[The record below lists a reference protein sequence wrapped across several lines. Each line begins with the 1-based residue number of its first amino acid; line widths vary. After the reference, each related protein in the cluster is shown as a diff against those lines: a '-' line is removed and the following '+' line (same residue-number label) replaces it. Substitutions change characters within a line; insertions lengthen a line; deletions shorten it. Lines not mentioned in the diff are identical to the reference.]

1 MSLHMRVAGRIR
13 RRLRA
18 YLSGFWNLTIA
29 AGEAVPGIGGF
40 MKVAGGI
47 FVTLIEPVQDNSQT
61 TLRRLSIIEERE
73 EDMCKGVVVLRCWS
87 EGDADNSKVYL
98 EVAFHLYVSYQR
110 RKAVHDGAKNL
121 KLDIN
126 MAGEDI
132 KCWSSSLVRPDGL
145 TVADLRMHYP
155 SILVDHAYK
164 CREVSLVSDI
174 VTDCVM
180 RSMTSVRNSERHANI
195 LLLCRKNL

>member
-1 MSLHMRVAGRIR
+1 MEFSPNRSCNPLQLRRKLPQMICSEIGLWYGFIVRLRVAGRIR

-18 YLSGFWNLTIA
+18 CLSGFWNLTIA

-110 RKAVHDGAKNL
+110 RKAVHDGAT
-121 KLDIN
+121 
-126 MAGEDI
+126 G
-132 KCWSSSLVRPDGL
+132 R
-145 TVADLRMHYP
+145 
-155 SILVDHAYK
+155 
-164 CREVSLVSDI
+164 RESQ
-174 VTDCVM
+174 
-180 RSMTSVRNSERHANI
+180 A
-195 LLLCRKNL
+195 